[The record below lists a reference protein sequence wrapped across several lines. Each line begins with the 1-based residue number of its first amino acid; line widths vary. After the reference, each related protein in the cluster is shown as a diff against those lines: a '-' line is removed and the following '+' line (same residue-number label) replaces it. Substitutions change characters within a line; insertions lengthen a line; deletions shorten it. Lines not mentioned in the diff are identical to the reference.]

1 MNIGKEGSVTIEA
14 AIILPLVTVF
24 LISIVLGIYALG
36 VRVALTRLVSDVV
49 SCISCE
55 ATMYNLRL
63 NDSSDQAVVNMAM
76 DRCWKEGILNKENI
90 EIRNM
95 KIPANGQGDSVMVSV
110 VYNLGLGGVL
120 GKLIANPKVE
130 FVQKP
135 WIDLRVNI
143 KDIQKLLLS
152 HVYDWANSLGSI
164 ENKPQGESVVYVT
177 NTGNKYHKAWCN
189 CLRYS
194 SVELKFMDALSRG
207 YTPCEF
213 CVLMT
218 AEIIGYPLQK

>member
-49 SCISCE
+49 NCISCE

-95 KIPANGQGDSVMVSV
+95 KIPANGQGDSVMVSA

-135 WIDLRVNI
+135 WIDPRVNI

-152 HVYDWANSLGSI
+152 HVYDWANSLSSI

-194 SVELKFMDALSRG
+194 SVELRFMDALSRG